1 MVHLLLGEKVKIERE
16 AEEGFNLHTRR
27 ESFVNKR
34 IDLNDLLRRA
44 KEEKKINNKNNF
56 YISAGII
63 TVFVVV
69 LLVVNL

>member
-16 AEEGFNLHTRR
+16 AEEGFTLHTRR
-27 ESFVNKR
+27 ESFGNKR

-44 KEEKKINNKNNF
+44 KEEKKTNNKNNF

-63 TVFVVV
+63 TAFAVV